1 MLLVI
6 NFLFIYKIY
15 TSVLHMHVTVAYIF
29 LHIIQNNSTEQTIY
43 NLQLLLLLLLLIYL
57 FQDVFAMAFN
67 YELGCDFQ

>member
-6 NFLFIYKIY
+6 KFLFIYKIY

-43 NLQLLLLLLLLIYL
+43 NLQLLLLLIYL
-57 FQDVFAMAFN
+57 FQDIFAMAFN